1 MYWHLREVLNYMF
14 ICCVNF
20 FKDSLSAFTEKS
32 TKEIGVIHFYLSS
45 LTCTYCLF
53 DVRNRFNF
61 NVLHVFSYIPLSFHV
76 FRLLILGTK
85 KMLV

>member
-1 MYWHLREVLNYMF
+1 MYMYWHLREVLNYMY

-20 FKDSLSAFTEKS
+20 LKDSLSAFTGKS

-53 DVRNRFNF
+53 DVRNRFNLKCVTCLF
-61 NVLHVFSYIPLSFHV
+61 LYPSVNSRI
-76 FRLLILGTK
+76 
-85 KMLV
+85 